1 MMPGAAQA
9 DRHAGMVAYAT
20 AAMSRGEFELA
31 ERVCREVIAEGGNLP
46 EAWEMIADVA
56 LRVSRPDVAL
66 RAIEMAECP
75 RSSQTP
81 ATTALRA
88 RASAIASSARAG
100 GTRYHVI
107 RSWAQGFW
115 SDVDHVMGQLLI
127 SELTERT
134 PLVHWGMNSRFRDAA
149 EPADANAW
157 ESFFEPVSNV
167 RVSDIAGRE
176 FGYFPPK
183 WNDGNLTIS
192 DNGSF
197 HGPHSR
203 IAALAFFAREEA
215 VTVSD
220 FHAPMLA
227 LTHWI
232 PREHRLHSKT
242 VPQVFMDLM
251 RKYLKPK
258 REFLKLADAFASKHL
273 SKPTIAVHVRGSD
286 KTKEL
291 GDVSAAAAHYHRAI
305 ASLSPL
311 MGGKPKILLV
321 TDWAPAEAEYR
332 ARYGDRVI
340 VSGATKTS
348 LATGLHF
355 QPALIGRKL
364 GEEVLMDALIAA
376 RCHAFVGLAYSNV
389 SAFIGYLG
397 RMTKGWDDS
406 RAIQIGPSIHGVY
419 NSFLLKRS

>member
-1 MMPGAAQA
+1 MMPMAAQ
-9 DRHAGMVAYAT
+9 DERHAGMVAYAT
-20 AAMSRGEFELA
+20 DAMSRGEYELA
-31 ERVCREVIAEGGNLP
+31 ERVAREVLAEGGRLP
-46 EAWEMIADVA
+46 EAWELIAETA
-56 LRVSRPDVAL
+56 LRVSRPDIALGAIEKAEAL
-66 RAIEMAECP
+66 RASPA
-75 RSSQTP
+75 P
-81 ATTALRA
+81 ATAALRA
-88 RASAIASSARAG
+88 RALIPAKPSPAG
-100 GTRYHVI
+100 NDRYHII

-115 SDVDHVMGQLLI
+115 SDVDHVMGQLLVAEI
-127 SELTERT
+127 TGRK
-134 PLVHWGMNSRFRDAA
+134 PLVHWGANSRFRDAT
-149 EPADANAW
+149 ETGDANAW
-157 ESFFEPVSNV
+157 ESFFEPVSSV
-167 RVSDIAGRE
+167 KIAEITDRGLA
-176 FGYFPPK
+176 YFPPK
-183 WNDGNLTIS
+183 WNDANLTIG
-192 DNGSF
+192 DNGAF

-203 IAALAFFAREEA
+203 IAALDFFAREEA

-232 PREHRLHSKT
+232 PREHRLHSKP
-242 VPQVFMDLM
+242 VSRVFMDLM

-258 REFLKLADAFASKHL
+258 REFLTRADTFAGKHL

-286 KTKEL
+286 KAKEL
-291 GDVSAAAAHYHRAI
+291 GDLSAAAALYHQAI

-340 VSGATKTS
+340 VSEATKTS
-348 LATGLHF
+348 LSTGLHF
-355 QPALIGRKL
+355 QPSLIGRKL

-397 RMTKGWDDS
+397 RLTKGWDDS